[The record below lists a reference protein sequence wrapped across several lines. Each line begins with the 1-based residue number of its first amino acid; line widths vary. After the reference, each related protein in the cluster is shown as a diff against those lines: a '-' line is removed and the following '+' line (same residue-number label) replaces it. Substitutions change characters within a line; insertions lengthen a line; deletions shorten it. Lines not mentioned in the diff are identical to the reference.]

1 MRRTT
6 PSFHDDADAA
16 RHLLH
21 HLRRMLLVYY
31 DPETV
36 FEHTIT
42 EKHVADAF
50 AHHERFRRH
59 LALQGINPDTHVACT
74 DEGRT
79 MVGAIINGWVRALR
93 MPLDASERYTLRNPG
108 RCKRGAR
115 TIVPHGGAEERG
127 ALARGEREMPAKGIL
142 EISYFMHTATGYK
155 GSVAI
160 ARRRALRLRGASCA
174 RLDAGYIRD
183 VCVLSRCRGSL

>member
-93 MPLDASERYTLRNPG
+93 MPLDASERYALRNPG

-115 TIVPHGGAEERG
+115 ADRAPWRRGG
-127 ALARGEREMPAKGIL
+127 
-142 EISYFMHTATGYK
+142 T
-155 GSVAI
+155 
-160 ARRRALRLRGASCA
+160 RRAFQG
-174 RLDAGYIRD
+174 
-183 VCVLSRCRGSL
+183 